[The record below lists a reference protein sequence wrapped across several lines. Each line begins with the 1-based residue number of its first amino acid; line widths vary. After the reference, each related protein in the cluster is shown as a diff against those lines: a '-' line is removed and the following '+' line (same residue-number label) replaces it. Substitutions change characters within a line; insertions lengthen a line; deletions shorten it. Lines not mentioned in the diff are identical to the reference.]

1 VIFRNLK
8 LINGYANI
16 QFRTRTVNVIMR
28 MYTGMEAKP
37 NSSRSYKANT
47 SIKPRRGF
55 TLVELLVVISILS
68 VLMGILLPVLAKAR
82 RQALMAL
89 CIVNQ
94 RHIVNAV
101 SLYATE
107 NDARYPE
114 SVATITFGSSWH
126 WQEPTMM
133 TACKPRPL
141 HTYRSMSEYL
151 RSYIKK
157 ASTLFCPNA
166 PMKYKYLQEV
176 WEAGDDWDNPETS
189 FPSDPLL
196 GTYCFYWNYV
206 AFLADREAPFRGP
219 VNSLGEHGISKL
231 LVSDY
236 FGYDHHRS
244 PSAYGSCEQFIGADV
259 TLGTEV
265 SSAYWSRFD
274 SNGNITL
281 DMLNIKLHAGYTD
294 GHVESFKTS
303 EVVPMKVSI
312 TPDGSIPYPSGVGLG
327 PGDFY
332 LPRNGLR

>member
-1 VIFRNLK
+1 
-8 LINGYANI
+8 
-16 QFRTRTVNVIMR
+16 
-28 MYTGMEAKP
+28 MEEKP
-37 NSSRSYKANT
+37 NRSRSYNANM
-47 SIKPRRGF
+47 SIKPRKGF

-82 RQALMAL
+82 RQARNVL

-101 SLYATE
+101 SLYAAN
-107 NDARYPE
+107 NDGSYPS

-133 TACKPRPL
+133 TACKSRPSQ
-141 HTYRSMSEYL
+141 TYRSMSEYL
-151 RSYIKK
+151 RSYIKE

-166 PMKYKYLQEV
+166 PMKYKHLQEV

-189 FPSDPLL
+189 FPSDPVF

-206 AFLADREAPFRGP
+206 GFLGDQEATFRGP
-219 VNSLGEHGISKL
+219 RNSFGEPGQSSL

-244 PSAYGSCEQFIGADV
+244 PKAYGSCERFMDAGV

-265 SSAYWSRFD
+265 SSAYWSLFASD
-274 SNGNITL
+274 SNITL
-281 DMLNIKLHAGYTD
+281 DMVTIKLHASYTD
-294 GHVESFKTS
+294 GHVQSFTSS

-312 TPDGSIPYPSGVGLG
+312 TPDGSVPYPSGVGLG

>member
-1 VIFRNLK
+1 
-8 LINGYANI
+8 
-16 QFRTRTVNVIMR
+16 
-28 MYTGMEAKP
+28 MEEKS
-37 NSSRSYKANT
+37 NSSRSYKVDM

-82 RQALMAL
+82 RQARTVLG
-89 CIVNQ
+89 IVNQ

-101 SLYATE
+101 SLYAAD
-107 NDARYPE
+107 NDGGFPA
-114 SVATITFGSSWH
+114 SVATITFGSNWH

-133 TACKPRPL
+133 TACKSRPSQ
-141 HTYRSMSEYL
+141 TYRAMSEYL
-151 RSYIKK
+151 RSYIPD
-157 ASTLFCPNA
+157 AGTMFCPNA
-166 PMKYKYLQEV
+166 PRKYKYLQQS
-176 WEAGDDWDNPETS
+176 WDAGDDWDNPETS
-189 FPSDPLL
+189 FPSDPVL

-206 AFLADREAPFRGP
+206 SFLADRQAPFRGP
-219 VNSLGEHGISKL
+219 RNSLGEPGQSKL

-236 FGYDHHRS
+236 FGYDLHRS
-244 PSAYGSCEQFIGADV
+244 PNAYGSCEQFMGASV

-312 TPDGSIPYPSGVGLG
+312 TPDGGIPYPSGVGLG

-332 LPRNGLR
+332 LPESGLH

>member
-1 VIFRNLK
+1 
-8 LINGYANI
+8 
-16 QFRTRTVNVIMR
+16 
-28 MYTGMEAKP
+28 
-37 NSSRSYKANT
+37 
-47 SIKPRRGF
+47 
-55 TLVELLVVISILS
+55 
-68 VLMGILLPVLAKAR
+68 LLPVLTKAR
-82 RQALMAL
+82 RQARTVLG
-89 CIVNQ
+89 IVNQ

-101 SLYATE
+101 SLYAAD
-107 NDARYPE
+107 NDGQYPE

-133 TACKPRPL
+133 TACKSRPSQ
-141 HTYRSMSEYL
+141 TYRAMSEYL
-151 RSYIKK
+151 RSYIKD

-166 PMKYKYLQEV
+166 PRKYKYLQEV

-189 FPSDPLL
+189 FPSDPVL

-206 AFLADREAPFRGP
+206 GFLEGPKAPFRGP
-219 VNSLGEHGISKL
+219 RNSLGEPGQSKL

-244 PSAYGSCEQFIGADV
+244 PNAYGSCEQFMGASL

-274 SNGNITL
+274 SDGNITL

-294 GHVESFKTS
+294 GHVESFTSS

-312 TPDGSIPYPSGVGLG
+312 TPDGSVPYPSGVGLG

-332 LPRNGLR
+332 LPRDGLR